1 MHVTI
6 FQAVI
11 MGLVQ
16 GLGEFLPIS
25 STAHLILVPWFFGW
39 NAAVFQEL
47 SFDVALHMGTLLA
60 LLIFFWHDWVRLI
73 AAACKALWNGTVTTE
88 SRLFWYLVVA
98 TIPGGFFGILF
109 EKAADTYLRNE
120 LLIATMLILMGI
132 VLYWADQQGRKRLD
146 VEKVTLGSSLL
157 IGFSQA
163 LAIIPGVS
171 RSGITMTA
179 GLVSGLT
186 REAAARFSFLLSA
199 PIILGAGLVE
209 VPHLLKTP
217 GVVNLTFGI
226 SVIMSFIAGM
236 ASIAFLLRYLQK
248 KSFVPFVWYRLLL
261 GVIVIVVFL
270 VRR

>member
-1 MHVTI
+1 LTI

-39 NAAVFQEL
+39 NPNIFDL
-47 SFDVALHMGTLLA
+47 PFDVALHMGTLVA
-60 LLIFFWHDWVRLI
+60 LLVFFWRDYIRLI
-73 AAACKALWNGTVTTE
+73 AAAYTAWVKNVATTE

-98 TIPGGFFGILF
+98 VIPGGIFGVLL
-109 EKAADTYLRNE
+109 EKQADTTLRSP
-120 LLIATMLILMGI
+120 LLIAVMLILMGL
-132 VLYWADQQGRKRLD
+132 VLYWADRQGRKSLG

-163 LAIIPGVS
+163 VAIIPGVS
-171 RSGITMTA
+171 RSGITMSA
-179 GLVSGLT
+179 GLASGLT
-186 REAAARFSFLLSA
+186 REAAARFSFLLSG

-209 VPHLLKTP
+209 VPHLLKMP
-217 GVVNLTFGI
+217 GAISLNFGL
-226 SVIMSFIAGM
+226 
-236 ASIAFLLRYLQK
+236 SIAVSFLAGAVSIGFLLRYLQRH
-248 KSFVPFVWYRLLL
+248 SFLPFVCYRLLL
-261 GVIVIVVFL
+261 GVAVIAVIL

>member
-1 MHVTI
+1 
-6 FQAVI
+6 

-16 GLGEFLPIS
+16 GLSEFLPIS

-60 LLIFFWHDWVRLI
+60 LIIFFWHDWVRLI
-73 AAACKALWNGTVTTE
+73 AAACKALWTGAVTTE

-98 TIPGGFFGILF
+98 TIPGGIFGILF

-120 LLIATMLILMGI
+120 VLIATMLILMGLG
-132 VLYWADQQGRKRLD
+132 LYWADRQGRKRLS
-146 VEKVTLGSSLL
+146 VANVTLGSSLL

-226 SVIMSFIAGM
+226 SIIMSFIAGM
-236 ASIAFLLRYLQK
+236 ASIGFLLRYLQT
-248 KSFVPFVWYRLLL
+248 KSFLPFVWYRLLL
-261 GVIVIVVFL
+261 GLIVFAVVL
-270 VRR
+270 LRR